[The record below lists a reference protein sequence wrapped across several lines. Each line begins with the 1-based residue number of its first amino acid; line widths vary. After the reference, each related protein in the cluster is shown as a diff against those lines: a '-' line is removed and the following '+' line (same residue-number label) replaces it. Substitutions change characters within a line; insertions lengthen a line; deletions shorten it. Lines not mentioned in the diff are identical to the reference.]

1 MENVA
6 REMLNVTLNQKR
18 RTKQINI
25 SRIWKLGERIDRY
38 INIGS
43 HMLTDVFHNVKV
55 WTELIHLED
64 TFPLR

>member
-25 SRIWKLGERIDRY
+25 SRIWKLGERMDRY

-43 HMLTDVFHNVKV
+43 HMLTDVFHNVMV